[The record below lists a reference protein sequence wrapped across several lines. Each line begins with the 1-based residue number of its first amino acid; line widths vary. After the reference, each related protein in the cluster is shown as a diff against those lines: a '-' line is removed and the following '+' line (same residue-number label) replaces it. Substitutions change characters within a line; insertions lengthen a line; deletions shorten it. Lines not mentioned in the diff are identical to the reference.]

1 MRASS
6 RVGFA
11 FRAAKLATLSM
22 HGQWPYAAI
31 VGAGIGFLLA
41 PASTDAVN
49 RGDRRSCGEV
59 TGITQTVRNF
69 AAGIGLAV
77 SAQC

>member
-1 MRASS
+1 MCD
-6 RVGFA
+6 
-11 FRAAKLATLSM
+11 
-22 HGQWPYAAI
+22 QWPYAVLA
-31 VGAGIGFLLA
+31 GAGIGFLLA

-49 RGDRRSCGEV
+49 RSIGTSRDEV

-77 SAQC
+77 SARC